1 MPLGRDIGW
10 SCGRAI
16 GSPLGGLTGT
26 PYLPQLAYTDAMWQR
41 IFDPIANK
49 GDEIFFQNV
58 SMAAN
63 DIKLH
68 VVKDGQRSSYVA
80 KTSYGGDDHN
90 TGGSVVLPGGK
101 VMTVYCSHSEA
112 TALRYK
118 VTNETTYPYTLSAER
133 TITKPVGWT
142 YMSYSQIFYLSDGT
156 VRVFSRAYNTGTLQ
170 YVYYMFKTTAASI
183 IAGTEV
189 WTAIEV
195 YSRAS
200 QRPYPCIRQN
210 PDYPSRLDFLV
221 EGANIAEGTTDL
233 GHFYLDTISG
243 SDKYYKSDG
252 TEIVAALPFDLYTE
266 WTLIASVAGAGIEDY
281 LQVDG
286 GYDANGNPRTMA
298 AYFPTGAATGKTDVQ
313 FKVFYWNGSTW
324 TGFRVGTQNNTLIGT
339 GSGTMGCGCFDK
351 IDKNRI
357 WLSET
362 VSGVFQVREYALNQ
376 AGGSASLVRTTSTQS
391 VKHDFRP
398 TATGVADYPVAF
410 IQLNSWTNYTTWDG
424 DLHIVGITPITPKLI
439 LNLRLLE
446 TSGQTL
452 SDSSVNTLN
461 FYNGL
466 DGSVTATD
474 LQFVTGGVSVSSGDG
489 AIMQTGAPADLIGTD
504 FYFAVVANTAGITGT
519 GTHALLARD
528 DGTARQFQFRINNGN
543 LEFLWRKTDLS
554 AVTLVA
560 GAVTTGS
567 TTYKL
572 FSAWMRDGVV
582 KVYVNGT
589 QLGIDGAVAL
599 PFNASTATTGVCLGS
614 RLSSGVFA
622 NNYPGVIAAA
632 RIYRNVDTES
642 QLASLNASMIAQVL
656 ADKGIAV

>member
-1 MPLGRDIGW
+1 MGLGSSIGSNLGRHIGL
-10 SCGRAI
+10 
-16 GSPLGGLTGT
+16 PLGGQSVS
-26 PYLPQLAYTDAMWQR
+26 PYSPELAYTDAMWQR
-41 IFDPIANK
+41 IFDPIAAK

-58 SMAAN
+58 SMDAN
-63 DIKLH
+63 DVKLH
-68 VVKDGQRSSYVA
+68 VVKDGQRSSYVV
-80 KTSYGGDDHN
+80 KSSYGGDDHN
-90 TGGSVVLPGGK
+90 TGGSVVLPGGT
-101 VMTVYCSHSEA
+101 VMTVTCSHSEG

-118 VTNETTYPYTLSAER
+118 ITNQTTYPYTLSAER
-133 TITKPVGWT
+133 TITKPAGWT

-195 YSRAS
+195 YARAS

-233 GHFYLDTISG
+233 GHFYLDTIGG

-286 GYDANGNPRTMA
+286 GYDDSGNPRTMA
-298 AYFPTGAATGKTDVQ
+298 AYFPTGAAPGRTNVQ
-313 FKVFYWNGSTW
+313 FKVFYWNGSAW

-351 IDKNRI
+351 INKNRI

-362 VSGVFQVREYALNQ
+362 VSGVFQVREYSLNQ
-376 AGGSASLVRTTSTQS
+376 AGGTASFVRTTSKQA

-398 TATGVADYPVAF
+398 TATGVEDYPVAF
-410 IQLNSWTNYTTWDG
+410 IQLNSWTDYTDWDG

-452 SDSSVNTLN
+452 ADSSVNALD
-461 FYNGL
+461 FHNGL
-466 DGSVTATD
+466 DGSVTGTD
-474 LQFVTGGVSVSSGDG
+474 LQFVAGGVSVASGDG
-489 AIMQTGAPADLIGTD
+489 AIMKTGAPPDMIGTD
-504 FYFAVVANTAGITGT
+504 FYFAVVANTSTITGT
-519 GTHALLARD
+519 GTHMLLSRD
-528 DGTARQFQFRINNGN
+528 DTTARQFQFRINNGN
-543 LEFLWRKTDLS
+543 LEFLWRKNDLS
-554 AVTLVA
+554 AVTTVA

-567 TTYKL
+567 ATYKL

-582 KVYVNGT
+582 KVYVNGA
-589 QLGIDGAVAL
+589 QLGSDGAVAT

-614 RLSSGVFA
+614 RLNSGVFA

-632 RIYRNVDTES
+632 RIYRNVDTAS
-642 QLASLNASMIAQVL
+642 QLVTLNADMLAQVL
-656 ADKGIAV
+656 ADKGISV